1 MLFPAICLCTQ
12 LASLLRGVLAMPAQH
27 NSSTDV
33 LLSEAQ
39 VLLPQTLSSTS
50 TAVLTELI
58 KSLAQ
63 HMKTLQQ
70 QQGAPA
76 ASNSVLSSNSSDAS
90 SSSSSSDASSGRS
103 TAGELAQQQQ
113 QQQQQEAV
121 LGTML
126 QDCVGEWRQAVRVGQ
141 LTQWQAVS
149 VERALEGCG
158 QAGLA
163 AAAKQVGRALLQPSL
178 LSHSV
183 PSS

>member
-1 MLFPAICLCTQ
+1 
-12 LASLLRGVLAMPAQH
+12 MPAQH

-39 VLLPQTLSSTS
+39 VLLPQTLGSTS

-70 QQGAPA
+70 QQGAPTA
-76 ASNSVLSSNSSDAS
+76 TNSKLPSSSEASN
-90 SSSSSSDASSGRS
+90 GPS
-103 TAGELAQQQQ
+103 TVGETA
-113 QQQQQEAV
+113 QQQQEAV
-121 LGTML
+121 LATML
-126 QDCVGEWRQAVRVGQ
+126 QDCVGEWSEAGRVGQ

-149 VERALEGCG
+149 VEKALESCG
-158 QAGLA
+158 EGSLA

-178 LSHSV
+178 LFLLRLHGSETA
-183 PSS
+183 